1 MFNPESSQKKRQ
13 SIEKNHKQ
21 DATNRMHTTIF
32 LRNLIRNQSIS
43 TNSINHRETEG
54 NINDDFIIKSFRYIE
69 SDKCT
74 NKIDFNILKHAIYE
88 MRKGSYGVIDLNN
101 DQHLELLYCHISD
114 ISKRLLKDSQP
125 PSQEQVMEGENE
137 KWQKEKLSS
146 PDVQNTYKT
155 AFIGAGAS
163 IAYYIESLG
172 KNFDHGE
179 SIIIGLPQPWG
190 GERGPGVIDHP
201 EHMITPKRQFC
212 GATEITD
219 QWPSRRLFSQL
230 LEDVFEKSG
239 IKSEMGRII
248 KIEKIDGFYCIK
260 YTQGEKKQVIY
271 AKEVIFGM
279 GAGKHASRVIDQNH
293 VAKTDA
299 DVETKKS
306 RIMNMDIFSR
316 VANTL
321 ENENRRKEIII
332 IIVGGNAAIDTVFD
346 ALKKGYKVKWIP
358 GKSGVD
364 FSSGFPNYVAYL
376 PYLKYLS
383 SIEKN
388 IKRKSMYN
396 QEIKKINESNVL
408 KDLYCSQDE
417 KYFKGIIEDFSKKE
431 FDCIKSISLEHAE
444 QIDGGVIAKLEN
456 GEEIK
461 GDYLVYAIG
470 SDGASLALLDEN
482 IQKNLVPDTD
492 LNRRFKQR
500 DNRNQTILG
509 LKTTNDA
516 TGSSLKIIGAAAA
529 RMMAS
534 TRVQQTLDN
543 VCNSLPH
550 TVFVGT
556 QLTPIRSQI
565 EAANNF
571 MPYDIHERAN
581 FITDDRTMIATHIS
595 AKYPALAD
603 HTSPVSAMGAETDR
617 KSSAR
622 FVELLTEMI
631 IRSRRQQGMK
641 SKPASLLPDGPDV
654 LPYPPNGHAFQE
666 YWEKMLSKLEKSII
680 TQKREIILS
689 RL

>member
-1 MFNPESSQKKRQ
+1 
-13 SIEKNHKQ
+13 
-21 DATNRMHTTIF
+21 
-32 LRNLIRNQSIS
+32 
-43 TNSINHRETEG
+43 
-54 NINDDFIIKSFRYIE
+54 
-69 SDKCT
+69 
-74 NKIDFNILKHAIYE
+74 
-88 MRKGSYGVIDLNN
+88 
-101 DQHLELLYCHISD
+101 
-114 ISKRLLKDSQP
+114 
-125 PSQEQVMEGENE
+125 
-137 KWQKEKLSS
+137 
-146 PDVQNTYKT
+146 
-155 AFIGAGAS
+155 
-163 IAYYIESLG
+163 
-172 KNFDHGE
+172 
-179 SIIIGLPQPWG
+179 
-190 GERGPGVIDHP
+190 
-201 EHMITPKRQFC
+201 
-212 GATEITD
+212 
-219 QWPSRRLFSQL
+219 L

-239 IKSEMGRII
+239 IKSEMGCII

-299 DVETKKS
+299 DVETKKC

-321 ENENRRKEIII
+321 ESANRRKETTI

-346 ALKKGYKVKWIP
+346 ALKKGYKVKWVP

-383 SIEKN
+383 SIEKDV
-388 IKRKSMYN
+388 KRKSIYD
-396 QEIKKINESNVL
+396 QKIKEINESNVL
-408 KDLYCSQDE
+408 EGLYSIQDK
-417 KYFKGIIEDFSKKE
+417 KYFKDIIVDFSKKE
-431 FDCIKSISLEHAE
+431 FDCIKITSLESAA
-444 QIDGGVIAKLEN
+444 QTDDGVIAKLEN

-529 RMMAS
+529 RM
-534 TRVQQTLDN
+534 
-543 VCNSLPH
+543 
-550 TVFVGT
+550 
-556 QLTPIRSQI
+556 
-565 EAANNF
+565 
-571 MPYDIHERAN
+571 
-581 FITDDRTMIATHIS
+581 
-595 AKYPALAD
+595 
-603 HTSPVSAMGAETDR
+603 
-617 KSSAR
+617 
-622 FVELLTEMI
+622 I

-641 SKPASLLPDGPDV
+641 SKPDSLLPDGPDI